1 MASSLVT
8 GKSKEGSRSE
18 GGWNAQARSQAVNHL
33 RVPAYL
39 AAALFITTSL
49 ADMLT
54 LAWPPN
60 PGAVAWRFG
69 TVGAA
74 SNYVL
79 TLYFGIALLCWT
91 AAFFGDARTL
101 RISAVFSLS
110 TGLVLLLLLGDFG
123 MSALQLRR
131 GVPEAEVAAYRI
143 GTVKACIKY
152 LMFAV
157 ALLLTGIFAWRAA
170 STFRRSSYR

>member
-1 MASSLVT
+1 M
-8 GKSKEGSRSE
+8 
-18 GGWNAQARSQAVNHL
+18 QARSQAVHHL

-39 AAALFITTSL
+39 AAALFIITSL
-49 ADMLT
+49 ADMMT
-54 LAWPPN
+54 LAWPLN

-91 AAFFGDARTL
+91 SSFFGHIGTL
-101 RISAVFSLS
+101 RISAVISLV
-110 TGLVLLLLLGDFG
+110 TGLVLLLLLGDFS
-123 MSALQLRR
+123 MSALQLRG
-131 GVPEAEVAAYRI
+131 GVPEAEIAAFRI
-143 GTVKACIKY
+143 GTVKASVKY
-152 LMFAV
+152 VMFAV

-170 STFRRSSYR
+170 SSLRRSGYR